1 MSEVKPQE
9 AFHTQ
14 TGEDA
19 YGNDMWGSKGVNPD
33 YVTFLEDSWNTR
45 PSHKAQAEG
54 LEELAVKVADG
65 SVLIPN
71 IIAKWA
77 KVKRRGLD
85 PTMYATGSYEG
96 DCKIIDEQ
104 RQFFDDLY
112 LLLSKIID
120 IDPECLPEPPKGV
133 KNE

>member
-45 PSHKAQAEG
+45 PSPKAQIAEDVFLHLAHSHSQMLQTLHDHFHPSTVKHAKIEQDIASYMQENG
-54 LEELAVKVADG
+54 LMEKYFAVCE
-65 SVLIPN
+65 N
-71 IIAKWA
+71 
-77 KVKRRGLD
+77 
-85 PTMYATGSYEG
+85 EG
-96 DCKIIDEQ
+96 GGE
-104 RQFFDDLY
+104 
-112 LLLSKIID
+112 
-120 IDPECLPEPPKGV
+120 
-133 KNE
+133 